1 MIVRGQDFKYV
12 SINKGTVWL
21 TLVNSMQITTSKNK
35 SAARKNLM
43 RDKEVIKQM
52 ETNQDGNSFVTI
64 KDHK

>member
-1 MIVRGQDFKYV
+1 
-12 SINKGTVWL
+12 
-21 TLVNSMQITTSKNK
+21 MQITTSKNK